1 MLPDRKELPLLLP
14 QFLQRGLKKR
24 EIMHYYQ
31 FSIGD
36 YRAATAHLTN
46 EEDLAYRRLLD
57 MYYDTE
63 QKIPL
68 DTQWVSR
75 RLRVDAHVV
84 KDVLNDMFV
93 QHEDGWYH
101 ARCADVIEQYHAM
114 AEKNRANGRLG
125 GRKKNPVGS
134 DSQPIAK
141 ATINQEPITN
151 NHKPKKETAIAV
163 CPINVEEAVWADFLA
178 LRKAKKAPVTVTA
191 LAGIKREADKANWS
205 LARAITECVERGW
218 TGFKAE
224 WVAPKPTFAQ
234 QAADVARTTVPAQHS
249 GPDPVLL
256 KIAADRE
263 KATPMPEHIRQQINQ
278 VLRKA

>member
-1 MLPDRKELPLLLP
+1 
-14 QFLQRGLKKR
+14 
-24 EIMHYYQ
+24 MHYYQ

-84 KDVLNDMFV
+84 RDVLNDMFV

-101 ARCADVIEQYHAM
+101 ARCDDVIQQYHAM

-134 DSQPIAK
+134 DSQPIVK

-151 NHKPKKETAIAV
+151 NQKPKRETAIAV
-163 CPINVEEAVWADFLA
+163 CPVNVEEAVWADFLA